1 MKNYF
6 NIVKT
11 FLQDLEYPIH
21 FENESEGIFIINN
34 ETEGLKNLIIVV
46 TDSILIVEQYLISLP
61 NASANVYKNLLIK
74 NRDIVHGALVL
85 DEAGEKVI
93 FRDTLQISH
102 IDKNEIEGTINSLIL
117 LLSEYSGELI
127 KFSKL

>member
-117 LLSEYSGELI
+117 LLSEYSGKLI
-127 KFSKL
+127 EFSKQ

>member
-6 NIVKT
+6 QIVKKH
-11 FLQDLEYPIH
+11 LQDLEYPIH
-21 FENESEGIFIINN
+21 IENEKEGIFIINN
-34 ETEGLKNLIIVV
+34 ESEGLKNLIIVA
-46 TDSILIVEQYLISLP
+46 TDSILIIEQYLTSLP
-61 NASANVYKNLLIK
+61 NANAAIYKNLLIK

-93 FRDTLQISH
+93 FRDTLQISN

-117 LLSEYSGELI
+117 LLSEYSGKLI
-127 KFSKL
+127 EFSKQ